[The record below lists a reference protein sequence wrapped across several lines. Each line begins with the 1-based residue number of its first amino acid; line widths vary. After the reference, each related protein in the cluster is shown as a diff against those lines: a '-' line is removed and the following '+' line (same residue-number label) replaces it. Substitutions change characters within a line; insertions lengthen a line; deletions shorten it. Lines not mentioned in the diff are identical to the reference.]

1 MNAADGEAPAPPAFA
16 NTIAAVVAVALT
28 LGAAGWALELPQ
40 YLSWSLYPQQ
50 FFAVALGAGL
60 ALAFLS
66 MPVKRGEPR
75 DHVPWYDLA
84 AAALCFLA
92 ACWIAYR
99 YQDLVNAIFARP
111 AAAYIPGVIIV
122 LLLLEALRRAT
133 GWALVIIITVFLL
146 YALIGNHVPGRLAA
160 RAQDW
165 RGLGAYLALDVNG
178 ILGLPMAVVTTIVI
192 AFIFFGN
199 VLNVTGG
206 SRFFTDLSLIAM
218 GRLRGGPMKI
228 SVVASCLFGMI
239 SGSAVAD
246 VVAIG
251 IVSIPLM
258 TRAGYPAYKA
268 GGVQSVASTGAQLM
282 PPVMGAAA
290 FVMAE
295 FLQVPYAEVALSA
308 LVPGLLYY
316 AALFIQADLESAR
329 LGMRGLSAAE
339 IPPAR
344 GILTGWPF
352 VVSFVVLI
360 VALFRY
366 NWQPE
371 RAALVA
377 AATAAL
383 LSYVT
388 GYQRR
393 RPQLGE
399 LARSVVVS
407 GYGAVDIILIGAG
420 AGIVIGV
427 LNVTGLSFNLTY
439 LLVQVGASS
448 AALLL
453 VLSAIVCIIL
463 GMGLPTLGVYVLL
476 AALVAPALIQLG
488 INPMAAHLFILY
500 FGMMSMIT
508 PPVAVAAFAGAA
520 IAKADPMRTGYAAVR
535 FGWSAFIVPFL
546 FVASPTLILIGKP
559 LDIAQ
564 AIVTAFIG
572 VWLVSIGIAGF
583 FVRPLGWMSRILFAV
598 GGILALI
605 PAGAFTGGYWTDI
618 VGVGMGL
625 MLIGYE
631 VMRQRVGGSVLRDAE
646 TRPSGRTSST
656 PAEHR

>member
-1 MNAADGEAPAPPAFA
+1 MNPPAGERPAPPAFA
-16 NTIAAVVAVALT
+16 NTMATVVAVALT

-40 YLSWSLYPQQ
+40 HLSWSLYPQQ

-60 ALAFLS
+60 ALAFLT
-66 MPVKRGEPR
+66 MPARRGTPR
-75 DHVPWYDLA
+75 EQVPWYDLV
-84 AAALCFLA
+84 AAALGFLA

-111 AAAYIPGVIIV
+111 AAAYIPGTIIV

-133 GWALVIIITVFLL
+133 GWALVIIVAVFVL
-146 YALIGNHVPGRLAA
+146 YALLGNHVPGRLAA

-165 RGLGAYLALDVNG
+165 RGLSAYLALDVNG

-199 VLNVTGG
+199 ILNATGG
-206 SRFFTDLSLIAM
+206 SRFFTDISLIAM

-258 TRAGYPAYKA
+258 TRAGYPAHKA

-295 FLQVPYAEVALSA
+295 FLQVPYAAVALAA

-339 IPPAR
+339 IPPAH
-344 GILTGWPF
+344 GILSGWPF
-352 VVSFVVLI
+352 VASFTVLI

-377 AATAAL
+377 AATAAV

-388 GYQRR
+388 GYQGR
-393 RPQLGE
+393 RPNLGE
-399 LARSVVVS
+399 LARSIVLS

-448 AALLL
+448 AVLLL
-453 VLSAIVCIIL
+453 VLSAVVCIIL

-520 IAKADPMRTGYAAVR
+520 IAKADPMRTGFAAMR

-546 FVASPTLILIGKP
+546 FVASPSLILIGSP
-559 LDIAQ
+559 ADVAQ
-564 AIVTAFIG
+564 AVTTAFIG
-572 VWLVSIGIAGF
+572 VWQVSIGIAGY
-583 FVRPLGWMSRILFAV
+583 FVRPLGWPSRVLFGV
-598 GGILALI
+598 GGIMALI
-605 PAGAFTGGYWTDI
+605 PAGAFSGGAWTDI
-618 VGVGMGL
+618 VGVAIGIV
-625 MLIGYE
+625 LIGYE
-631 VMRQRVGGSVLRDAE
+631 IVRRRMRASP
-646 TRPSGRTSST
+646 RPAGT
-656 PAEHR
+656 AL

>member
-1 MNAADGEAPAPPAFA
+1 MNMPAGEEPAPKSRAFSSV
-16 NTIAAVVAVALT
+16 IATALAGVLT
-28 LGAAGWALELPQ
+28 LGAAAWALELQQ
-40 YLSWSLYPQQ
+40 YMAWSLYPQQ
-50 FFAVALGAGL
+50 FFALALGLGL
-60 ALAFLS
+60 ALAFLTL
-66 MPVKRGEPR
+66 PVRRGSSRER
-75 DHVPWYDLA
+75 IPWYDFVA
-84 AAALCFLA
+84 AVLGFLA
-92 ACWIAYR
+92 CGWIAVHYP
-99 YQDLVNAIFARP
+99 DLVNAIFARP

-122 LLLLEALRRAT
+122 LLLLEALRRST
-133 GWALVIIITVFLL
+133 GWALVIIVTVFLL

-199 VLNVTGG
+199 VLNSTGG

-258 TRAGYPAYKA
+258 TRAGYPAHKA
-268 GGVQSVASTGAQLM
+268 AGVQSVASTGAQLM

-295 FLQVPYAEVALSA
+295 FLQVSYAAVALAA

-352 VVSFVVLI
+352 VASFAVLI

-377 AATAAL
+377 AGTAAV
-383 LSYVT
+383 LSFVT
-388 GYQRR
+388 GYQGR
-393 RPQLGE
+393 RPKLRE
-399 LARSVVVS
+399 LARGVVLS

-448 AALLL
+448 ASLLL

-520 IAKADPMRTGYAAVR
+520 IAKADPMRTGFAAMR

-546 FVASPTLILIGKP
+546 FVASPSLILIGSP
-559 LDIAQ
+559 VEIAQ
-564 AIVTAFIG
+564 AIITAFIG
-572 VWLVSIGIAGF
+572 VWLVSIGIAGY
-583 FVRPLGWMSRILFAV
+583 FVRPLGWMSRILFAI

-618 VGVGMGL
+618 IGVGMGIV
-625 MLIGYE
+625 LIGYE
-631 VMRQRVGGSVLRDAE
+631 VMRQRVGVSILPD
-646 TRPSGRTSST
+646 T
-656 PAEHR
+656 